1 MSYSS
6 GTPQNK
12 ATAISKLVVNSSSL
26 YSEDLLFDSTIW
38 NYEELD
44 FDNGITVRLR

>member
-1 MSYSS
+1 MSYST
-6 GTPQNK
+6 GNNQNK
-12 ATAISKLVVNSSSL
+12 GTSVTKFIVD
-26 YSEDLLFDSTIW
+26 SESFYANDLLYDSAIW